1 MRHNAAGTAIVEA
14 IYNGSKGNQLIASD
28 VGVNKRRQ
36 AQGLPKLA
44 TGRTIPTAALPREV
58 PAKIKQQLTSGS
70 VPDAV
75 LYHFDRKRRQ
85 RNYTLVEIKYCR
97 DTNPE
102 EQIMRAEAQ
111 HADLA
116 GTLKMYDP
124 TANIRQC
131 NLMLGVSGAM
141 YTSTAQHLQSD
152 LGVDGSELSNLLKKL
167 HLIAIEHLEK
177 IWRHRRAKIK
187 ERAGKKLLKPHVRNP
202 RNPRNRRMKP
212 ARPKR

>member
-1 MRHNAAGTAIVEA
+1 M
-14 IYNGSKGNQLIASD
+14 
-28 VGVNKRRQ
+28 GVNKRRQ

-44 TGRTIPTAALPREV
+44 TGKTIPTAALPPEL
-58 PAKIKQQLTSGS
+58 PATIKHQLTSGS
-70 VPDAV
+70 IPDAV

-116 GTLKMYDP
+116 CTLKTYDP

-131 NLMLGVSGAM
+131 NLMLGVSGAI
-141 YTSTAQHLQSD
+141 YTSTAQDLQSD

-177 IWRHRRAKIK
+177 IWRYRRAVLG
-187 ERAGKKLLKPHVRNP
+187 ERTGKKPLKPHVPKPGNP
-202 RNPRNRRMKP
+202 RHRRMKP